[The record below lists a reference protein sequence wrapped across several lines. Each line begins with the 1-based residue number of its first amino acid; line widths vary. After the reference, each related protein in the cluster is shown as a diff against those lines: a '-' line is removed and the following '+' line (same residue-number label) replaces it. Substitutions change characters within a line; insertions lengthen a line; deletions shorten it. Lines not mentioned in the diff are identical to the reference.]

1 LTYPTTG
8 VLGRARTAQT
18 NLNAFLATP
27 SGPLENINTQLSSI
41 KTAIPTISD
50 LIDPTKGVFAGM
62 NCSLLGEDFTRI
74 KNVMCGNFF
83 SMIYLNRLAMGIGGW
98 GLLFSLCCF
107 VCTGVRHYKHG

>member
-1 LTYPTTG
+1 
-8 VLGRARTAQT
+8 
-18 NLNAFLATP
+18 
-27 SGPLENINTQLSSI
+27 
-41 KTAIPTISD
+41 
-50 LIDPTKGVFAGM
+50 
-62 NCSLLGEDFTRI
+62 LGEDFTRI